1 MPQHVFVN
9 TAGKPQRP
17 DGVMREVFRDAC
29 TALQLRGQAG
39 RAFTPHCL
47 RDSFATG
54 HLMARKD
61 VGWVAMMLGH
71 ASEET
76 TLRYYYKWVRQ
87 AAVNPLANEAD

>member
-1 MPQHVFVN
+1 
-9 TAGKPQRP
+9 
-17 DGVMREVFRDAC
+17 MREVFRK
-29 TALQLRGQAG
+29 ALQLRGQAG

-47 RDSFATG
+47 RDTFATG

-76 TLRYYYKWVRQ
+76 TLRCYCGWVRQ
-87 AAVNPLANEAD
+87 ASANPLANEAD

>member
-1 MPQHVFVN
+1 M
-9 TAGKPQRP
+9 
-17 DGVMREVFRDAC
+17 
-29 TALQLRGQAG
+29 ALTLRGQAG

-47 RDSFATG
+47 RDTFATG

-61 VGWVAMMLGH
+61 VGWVSMMLGH

-87 AAVNPLANEAD
+87 TAANPLANEAD